1 MGMLNRSPA
10 EIERVLRQR
19 AADPRMRYILEPHE
33 RRALVELA
41 QRQDTLD
48 TETIKKLASYFGVT
62 CKPVVLTLQAN
73 NLLPNGVEPSAQPET
88 PKPQRPKLSL
98 KLSPPIVQAE
108 PVPAP
113 APAPIAP
120 PPPPPPPSETSEL
133 TLARLRIQRDEAALR
148 VRERQAEQDL
158 RVAHNMRAESAML
171 IEQTEARMAH
181 AEWLIAR
188 AEALG
193 NHVERDP
200 DAQPVRLLTEGTVKQ
215 IVMVMMRE
223 RDMRIADLESQL
235 DACVGSRAMS
245 QIEGW
250 EIR

>member
-19 AADPRMRYILEPHE
+19 AADPRMRYILEPRE
-33 RRALVELA
+33 RRALVDLA
-41 QRQDTLD
+41 KKQDTLD
-48 TETIKKLASYFGVT
+48 ADTIKKLASYFGVT
-62 CKPVVLTLQAN
+62 CKPIVLTLQAN
-73 NLLPNGVEPSAQPET
+73 NLLPNGVEPTAQPET

-120 PPPPPPPSETSEL
+120 PPPPPPSETSDQ
-133 TLARLRIQRDEAALR
+133 TLIRLRIRRDEAALR
-148 VRERQAEQDL
+148 VRERQAEHDL
-158 RVAHNMRAESAML
+158 RVAHNMKAESAML
-171 IEQTEARMAH
+171 IEQAEARMAH
-181 AEWLIAR
+181 AEWLIAK

-193 NHVERDP
+193 NRVERDP
-200 DAQPVRLLTEGTVKQ
+200 EAVTVRLLTEGTVKQ

-235 DACVGSRAMS
+235 DACVGSRAMA

-250 EIR
+250 EVR